1 MNIIFATLGIWIIAT
16 LSIFAFIRRS
26 ERQEPEGE
34 RKGPGIIAVTSVL
47 LALPVAAMMG
57 GILFALAGSV
67 QVVGWL
73 FDLEMSPARVG
84 VFVIAVL
91 VYLFTIDS
99 LIELFLKSVMGKSMM
114 GKLVLLFTRVLA
126 FYAIGLI
133 VGSQDRTAI
142 PVAAGLAVMLLVF
155 EALFRL
161 LKKSGKGSGKAGKD
175 RPNV

>member
-26 ERQEPEGE
+26 ERQDPQG
-34 RKGPGIIAVTSVL
+34 KGPGIIAITSAL

-73 FDLEMSPARVG
+73 FDLEISSGKVG
-84 VFVIAVL
+84 IFVIAVL
-91 VYLFTIDS
+91 VYLFSIDS
-99 LIELFLKSVMGKSMM
+99 LVEIFLKSVMGKSVT

-126 FYAIGLI
+126 FYIIGLI
-133 VGSQDRTAI
+133 VGAQDETAL
-142 PVAAGLAVMLLVF
+142 PVAAGLAVMLLVM
-155 EALFRL
+155 ETLFRL
-161 LKKSGKGSGKAGKD
+161 LKKSGKDSGSEG
-175 RPNV
+175 RRRRNV

>member
-16 LSIFAFIRRS
+16 LAIFSFIRGS
-26 ERQEPEGE
+26 ERQEPEGQG
-34 RKGPGIIAVTSVL
+34 KGAGIIAITSVL
-47 LALPVAAMMG
+47 LALPVAGMMG

-73 FDLEMSPARVG
+73 FNLEMSPGKVG

-99 LIELFLKSVMGKSMM
+99 LVELFLKSVMGKSLT

-126 FYAIGLI
+126 FYGIGLL
-133 VGSQDRTAI
+133 VGAQEQTAL
-142 PVAAGLAVMLLVF
+142 PVAAGLAVMLLVI
-155 EALFRL
+155 ETLFRL
-161 LKKSGKGSGKAGKD
+161 LKKSGKGSGRED
-175 RPNV
+175 RRSRKV

>member
-34 RKGPGIIAVTSVL
+34 GKGPGIIAITSVL

-73 FDLEMSPARVG
+73 FDLEMSPGKVG
-84 VFVIAVL
+84 IFVIGVL
-91 VYLFTIDS
+91 VYLFTVDS
-99 LIELFLKSVMGKSMM
+99 LIELFLKSVMGKSVMV
-114 GKLVLLFTRVLA
+114 KWVLLFTRVLA
-126 FYAIGLI
+126 FYGIGLL
-133 VGSQDRTAI
+133 VGAQDQTAL
-142 PVAAGLAVMLLVF
+142 PVAAGLAVMLLVI
-155 EALFRL
+155 ESLFRL
-161 LKKSGKGSGKAGKD
+161 LKKSGKDSGSEG
-175 RPNV
+175 RRRRNV

>member
-34 RKGPGIIAVTSVL
+34 GKGPGIIAITSVL

-73 FDLEMSPARVG
+73 FDLEMSPGKVG
-84 VFVIAVL
+84 IFVIGVL
-91 VYLFTIDS
+91 VYLFTVDS
-99 LIELFLKSVMGKSMM
+99 LIELFLKSVMGKSVMV
-114 GKLVLLFTRVLA
+114 KWVLLFTRVLA
-126 FYAIGLI
+126 FYGIGLL
-133 VGSQDRTAI
+133 VGAQDGTAL
-142 PVAAGLAVMLLVF
+142 PVAAGLAVMLLVI
-155 EALFRL
+155 ESLFRL
-161 LKKSGKGSGKAGKD
+161 LKKSGKDSGSEG
-175 RPNV
+175 RRRRNV

>member
-26 ERQEPEGE
+26 ERQEPGGTG
-34 RKGPGIIAVTSVL
+34 KGAGIIAITSVL

-73 FDLEMSPARVG
+73 FDLEMSPGKVG
-84 VFVIAVL
+84 IFVIAVL

-99 LIELFLKSVMGKSMM
+99 LIELFLKSVMGKSVT

-126 FYAIGLI
+126 FYGIGLL
-133 VGSQDRTAI
+133 VGAQDQTAL
-142 PVAAGLAVMLLVF
+142 PVASGLAVMLLVM
-155 EALFRL
+155 ETLFQL
-161 LKKSGKGSGKAGKD
+161 LKKSGKSFGGTSRGK
-175 RPNV
+175 RNV